1 MNNELNSNQRK
12 IDSNNIKLHL
22 IEDKIN
28 KKRQLLNTIN
38 NSEDYND
45 LKNKIKE
52 HSEEFLKQ
60 KREFFIKQL

>member
-60 KREFFIKQL
+60 KREFFIK